1 MKTFA
6 GRKLN
11 RKSGARLALLRSQA
25 ESLLQHEV
33 IRTTLPKAKEVSR
46 FAEKI
51 ITSAK
56 GADLNSRRAVSRHV
70 MALTV
75 RKKIFDVLVPRYQPR
90 EGGYTQITRIGQRA
104 GDGALMA
111 VVRLVP

>member
-46 FAEKI
+46 FAEK
-51 ITSAK
+51 SSLRP
-56 GADLNSRRAVSRHV
+56 GWRSCSRRAVSRH
-70 MALTV
+70 MICLCG
-75 RKKIFDVLVPRYQPR
+75 KIFDVLVPLSAAR
-90 EGGYTQITRIGQRA
+90 GWLHSNHQINQRP

>member
-46 FAEKI
+46 LRRKSLRRPGQ
-51 ITSAK
+51 TSA
-56 GADLNSRRAVSRHV
+56 A
-70 MALTV
+70 
-75 RKKIFDVLVPRYQPR
+75 
-90 EGGYTQITRIGQRA
+90 GG
-104 GDGALMA
+104 
-111 VVRLVP
+111 P